1 MTIADILTF
10 IGIVVSI
17 IFGFFITHYCSI
29 RDTRTRVLKDYYI
42 DQIKGIKGRID
53 KFFHSVA
60 FGKSSFQKVVN
71 WYGHISIDIVGIDKG
86 VRKCLD
92 LQISQIIDLVDRYYG
107 EITSW
112 DDYNNQYSSSSY
124 NPSNEHRET
133 LLKMKHNCDEF
144 LNDYINHI
152 NQANNYPIWKVQYR
166 RIKKSYT
173 YYGDKGRLYAILRA
187 IWERIE
193 KHLFECTLIIAI
205 IWAAIFLYHNIEID
219 KKDDIVTPLNNI
231 SCKQDSI
238 FKELQL
244 LRDKYSPVEVQT
256 KTFNN
261 SSFFNA
267 DKIDSVHIELYKG
280 EPKLHEQ

>member
-10 IGIVVSI
+10 TGIVVSI

-42 DQIKGIKGRID
+42 EQIKGIKGRID

-60 FGKSSFQKVVN
+60 FGKSSFSRVVN

-92 LQISQIIDLVDRYYG
+92 LQMPQIIELVDRYYG

-112 DDYNNQYSSSSY
+112 EDFNDQYSSSQY
-124 NPSNEHRET
+124 VPSNEHKEA
-133 LLKMKHNCDEF
+133 LLKMKYHCDEF
-144 LNDYINHI
+144 LNDFINHT
-152 NQANNYPIWKVQYR
+152 NQSNNYPIWKVQYR
-166 RIKKSYT
+166 RVKNNYR
-173 YYGDKGRLYAILRA
+173 YFRDKGRLCALLMA

-193 KHLFECTLIIAI
+193 KHIFECLLILAI
-205 IWAAIFLYHNIEID
+205 IWASIILSRNIQID

-231 SCKQDSI
+231 SSKQDSI

-244 LRDKYSPVEVQT
+244 FRDKYNPVEVQT

-261 SSFFNA
+261 SSFFSA
-267 DKIDSVHIELYKG
+267 DRVDSVHIELYKG
-280 EPKLHEQ
+280 EPR

>member
-10 IGIVVSI
+10 AGIVVSI

-42 DQIKGIKGRID
+42 EQVKSIKGRID
-53 KFFHSVA
+53 KFFHNVA
-60 FGKSSFQKVVN
+60 FGKSSFKRIVN
-71 WYGHISIDIVGIDKG
+71 WYGHISIDIVGIDNG

-92 LQISQIIDLVDRYYG
+92 LQMPQIIEFVDLYYS
-107 EITSW
+107 EITLW
-112 DDYNNQYSSSSY
+112 DDFNDQYTSSQY
-124 NPSNEHRET
+124 IPSNEHKEM
-133 LLKMKHNCDEF
+133 LLQMKYNCDEF
-144 LNDYINHI
+144 LNDFINHI
-152 NQANNYPIWKVQYR
+152 NQSNNYPIWKVQYR
-166 RIKKSYT
+166 RVKNNYK
-173 YYGDKGRLYAILRA
+173 YYRDKGHVYALFMA

-193 KHLFECTLIIAI
+193 KHIFECILIIAI
-205 IWAAIFLYHNIEID
+205 LWASIFLSRRIEIE

-238 FKELQL
+238 FKEMQIF
-244 LRDKYSPVEVQT
+244 RDKYQPVEVQT

-267 DKIDSVHIELYKG
+267 NKIDSVQIKLYQTQ
-280 EPKLHEQ
+280 PK